1 MQNGVIHPLA
11 SAPTSSKEGQIYYNT
26 TENNI
31 YRYTGTQWVAY
42 TPALIPFGTVNSTS
56 TSTVFTATVPGVT
69 ELKDGVCVLLRNSI
83 VTSASGF
90 TINVND
96 LGAKPCYN
104 NMSTGNPTTPTDPT
118 RDTTIFNINY
128 TMLFIYSESLV
139 SGGCWICYRGYDA
152 NTNTIGYQLRTNSM
166 SLPMKQITYRY
177 RLLFMSADNLG
188 WVPANTSTS
197 TNATAKRDVNQAKI
211 NPFGPIVYYGTPT
224 SVAAGSRPSVSQLWQ
239 QYTITLGYSFNR
251 TGAALTLT
259 AWEPV
264 YIKCTPQSDGSAIID
279 ADNPYVQTLP
289 STADGKIYIYL
300 GVAYAATT
308 VEMTYNHPIYEFKDG
323 AIREWT
329 NGKTS
334 WNDLLDKPSV
344 PTIASTTS
352 LLKGDNNGNAIA
364 ATAGD
369 DYQAPL
375 PSQAGNSGK
384 YLTTNGSVLSWAS
397 PPGAPVT
404 SVNTKT
410 GDVVLTAADVGAA
423 TSSDISTAINALDGS
438 ITGTAGAGKT
448 FTAFSQTNGKV
459 TATFGD
465 ISITKSQISDFP
477 TIPGGSSTSPKM
489 DGTATVG
496 TETTWARGDHIHPSD
511 TNKQNKITASG
522 ILKGNGSGTITA
534 ATAGTDYQAP
544 LTAGT
549 DYATPSQI
557 PNVPSWAMESTK
569 PTYTATEVGAAP
581 LNESNKIDPAYLPSY
596 VDDVI
601 EGYYNSTDG
610 KFYEEDTYTTEITPE
625 AGKIYIDLSTNKSYR
640 WGGTTYVEMPTGS
653 TVTVSQGL
661 SSGTTVGTITIDGTT
676 TTLYAPT
683 DTDTKVTQTKATYSS
698 YTYWRAVPVGALSV
712 STPTGA
718 FGTSATTDREYS
730 FDNLRFWPQ
739 YGWIRTHAFNP
750 APTAANTTA
759 SYNNMTSDSINN
771 IYFRINATAYNNGDT
786 VMTLYSNGTDMQVR
800 PGGQYDDMVDLGK
813 STVRW
818 KDLYLSGIA
827 KIDDSIE
834 LQNSSS
840 IGFNYQIVGYY
851 NSTDGK
857 FYMESTFVEEI
868 AGQLGKEYI
877 DRPTNNSY
885 YWNGT
890 SFVLSNDKYFFG
902 PRISSSNQLQLNLYG
917 SNTVGTLS
925 DVTVRGVATPT
936 NNNDA
941 ANKSYVDS
949 ILPAVTSSDNGKV
962 LAVVNGAW
970 AAVELSS
977 LLTIYNGETS

>member
-1 MQNGVIHPLA
+1 MPQVINNLDLKKNEIQNVVLQPL
-11 SAPTSSKEGQIYYNT
+11 STPPSNPKLGQKY
-26 TENNI
+26 
-31 YRYTGTQWVAY
+31 
-42 TPALIPFGTVNSTS
+42 
-56 TSTVFTATVPGVT
+56 
-69 ELKDGVCVLLRNSI
+69 
-83 VTSASGF
+83 
-90 TINVND
+90 
-96 LGAKPCYN
+96 
-104 NMSTGNPTTPTDPT
+104 
-118 RDTTIFNINY
+118 FNINDKN
-128 TMLFIYSESLV
+128 E
-139 SGGCWICYRGYDA
+139 YRWNGTAWVTYQA
-152 NTNTIGYQLRTNSM
+152 PLSTTTASTISIPNG
-166 SLPMKQITYRY
+166 
-177 RLLFMSADNLG
+177 
-188 WVPANTSTS
+188 
-197 TNATAKRDVNQAKI
+197 
-211 NPFGPIVYYGTPT
+211 IVKGD
-224 SVAAGSRPSVSQLWQ
+224 GS
-239 QYTITLGYSFNR
+239 
-251 TGAALTLT
+251 TLT
-259 AWEPV
+259 
-264 YIKCTPQSDGSAIID
+264 
-279 ADNPYVQTLP
+279 
-289 STADGKIYIYL
+289 
-300 GVAYAATT
+300 
-308 VEMTYNHPIYEFKDG
+308 
-323 AIREWT
+323 
-329 NGKTS
+329 
-334 WNDLLDKPSV
+334 
-344 PTIASTTS
+344 
-352 LLKGDNNGNAIA
+352 A
-364 ATAGD
+364 ATAGT

-384 YLTTNGSVLSWAS
+384 YLTTNGSALSWAS

-496 TETTWARGDHIHPSD
+496 TETTWAHGDHIHPSD
-511 TNKQNKITASG
+511 TNKQDKITASG

-549 DYATPSQI
+549 DYQTPLTAGTDYQTPITFDGTYSTSNKAATVSTVTNAINALDGGTIGTGSASKTITSLSQTNGNVSATFGDISITKSQISDFPTIPSPADATPLMDGTAAIGSSTDYAREDH
-557 PNVPSWAMESTK
+557 VHPSDTSKISTS
-569 PTYTATEVGAAP
+569 AIGVANGVAP
-581 LNESNKIDPAYLPSY
+581 LNASSQIDPSYLPSY

-653 TVTVSQGL
+653 TVSVTQGL

-676 TTLYAPT
+676 TTLYAPE

-698 YTYWRAVPVGALSV
+698 YTYWRAVPVGTLSS

-718 FGTSATTDREYS
+718 FGTSTTTDREYS

-739 YGWIRTHAFNP
+739 YGWLRTHVFNP

-800 PGGQYDDMVDLGK
+800 PGGQYDDKVDLGK

-818 KDLYLSGIA
+818 KDLYLSGEIYA
-827 KIDDSIE
+827 E
-834 LQNSSS
+834 NS
-840 IGFNYQIVGYY
+840 V
-851 NSTDGK
+851 K
-857 FYMESTFVEEI
+857 
-868 AGQLGKEYI
+868 LL
-877 DRPTNNSY
+877 PT
-885 YWNGT
+885 
-890 SFVLSNDKYFFG
+890 
-902 PRISSSNQLQLNLYG
+902 
-917 SNTVGTLS
+917 
-925 DVTVRGVATPT
+925 VTA
-936 NNNDA
+936 
-941 ANKSYVDS
+941 
-949 ILPAVTSSDNGKV
+949 SDNGKI
-962 LAVVNGAW
+962 LAVVDGAW
-970 AAVELSS
+970 SLVSITD